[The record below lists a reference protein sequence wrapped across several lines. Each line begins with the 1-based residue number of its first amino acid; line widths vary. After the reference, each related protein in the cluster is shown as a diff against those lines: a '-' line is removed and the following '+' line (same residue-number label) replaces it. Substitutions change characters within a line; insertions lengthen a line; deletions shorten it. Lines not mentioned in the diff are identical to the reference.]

1 MLKDLLEI
9 KTVYGKDV
17 YFRKPDKP
25 VHHHKSVELEKIVKY
40 LTNEDFEDYGGK
52 KFKRR
57 LINPDNFEIF
67 GTYPEP
73 SNLVDSDDETEHY
86 TCICSEESCNH
97 LIIIR
102 HKPTDIYMAIGSV
115 CYTRF
120 SEENKSEIY
129 YKCEAKKCND
139 CKVPLVFKINK
150 FVKNTNKKC
159 DGKCFD
165 CFEQKKK
172 TINNRVYLNVSYAD
186 KDDAK
191 SMGAWW
197 DADKKKWFAPNGTS
211 KFEKLIDKYH

>member
-1 MLKDLLEI
+1 MLEDLLEI
-9 KTVYGKDV
+9 KTINDKKV
-17 YFRKPDKP
+17 YFRKPDRQVP
-25 VHHHKSVELEKIVKY
+25 HKSVELEKMVKY
-40 LTNEDFEDYGGK
+40 LTNEDFEDYEGK

-57 LINPDNFEIF
+57 LINPENFEIYD
-67 GTYPEP
+67 TYPK
-73 SNLVDSDDETEHY
+73 SSQFVDSDDETDNY
-86 TCICSEESCNH
+86 TCICSEDSCNH

-120 SEENKSEIY
+120 NIENASEIY
-129 YKCEAKKCND
+129 YKCEAKKCDD

-172 TINNRVYLNVSYAD
+172 NKVYLNVSYAD
-186 KDDAK
+186 KDNAK
-191 SMGAWW
+191 SLGAWW
-197 DADKKKWFAPNGTS
+197 DADKKKWYAPNGSS
-211 KFEKLIDKYH
+211 KYEKLIEKYH